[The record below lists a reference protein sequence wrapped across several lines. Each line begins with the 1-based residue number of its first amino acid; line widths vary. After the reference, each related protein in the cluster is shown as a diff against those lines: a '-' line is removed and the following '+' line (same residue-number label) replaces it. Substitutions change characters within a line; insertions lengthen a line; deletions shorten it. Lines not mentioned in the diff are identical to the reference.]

1 MPTTGAYNSGN
12 VNIGATAA
20 SVFRPNVWSKEVLMF
35 VKSNLVLLPLIKH
48 YDADVQSSGQTLEIP
63 NVSAIS
69 ANLKAQNTVVTLN
82 YNTETKTTITL
93 NKHYESSFIVEDL
106 VKVQSAYDLR
116 SDYTQAAAYAIAEKI
131 DSDLATNM
139 TSTWKTA
146 NQAYGAYGTALNDN
160 LILSVN
166 RYLSENKAPR
176 SDRAIVVHPKGEAE
190 MLAIDKYV
198 RYDALGVGGDANSI
212 ANGKIGRI
220 YGADVYMSQNLV
232 YLDTATDEYN
242 HLFFHKEAWAIAM
255 QMQPRT
261 QAQYKQEHLGWLV
274 TVDVLYGHGSLRSNF
289 GYVVKS

>member
-1 MPTTGAYNSGN
+1 
-12 VNIGATAA
+12 
-20 SVFRPNVWSKEVLMF
+20 MF

-69 ANLKAQNTVVTLN
+69 ANLKSQNTVVTLN

-93 NKHYESSFIVEDL
+93 NKHYESSFVIEDL

-116 SDYTQAAAYAIAEKI
+116 SDYTQAAAYAIAEKV

-146 NQAYGAYGTALNDN
+146 SQAYGAYGTALNDN
-160 LILSVN
+160 VILAVN

-176 SDRAIVVHPKGEAE
+176 SDRSLVVHPKGEAE
-190 MLAIDKYV
+190 LLAIDKYV
-198 RYDALGVGGDANSI
+198 RYDALGVGGDQNSI
-212 ANGKIGRI
+212 VNGKIGRI
-220 YGADVYMSQNLV
+220 YGVDVFMSQNLV

-242 HLFFHKEAWAIAM
+242 HLFFHKEAWAVAM

>member
-1 MPTTGAYNSGN
+1 
-12 VNIGATAA
+12 
-20 SVFRPNVWSKEVLMF
+20 MF

-48 YDADVQSSGQTLEIP
+48 YDADVKAGGQTLEIP
-63 NVSAIS
+63 NVSAVT

-106 VKVQSAYDLR
+106 VKVQSVYDLR
-116 SDYTQAAAYAIAEKI
+116 SDYTQAAAYAIAEKV
-131 DSDLATNM
+131 DSNIATDM
-139 TSTWKTA
+139 TTAWKTA
-146 NQAYGAYGTALNDN
+146 GQAYGAYGTPLNDN
-160 LILSVN
+160 LILTVN

-198 RYDALGVGGDANSI
+198 RYDALGVGGDNNSI

-220 YGADVYMSQNLV
+220 YGADVFVSQNLV

-242 HLFFHKEAWAIAM
+242 SLFFHKEAWAVAM
-255 QMQPRT
+255 QMEPRT
-261 QAQYKQEHLGWLV
+261 QAQYKQEYLGWLV
-274 TVDVLYGHGSLRSNF
+274 TVDVLYGTAALRSNF
-289 GYVVKS
+289 GFVLKH

>member
-1 MPTTGAYNSGN
+1 MVSGAYNSGN

-20 SVFRPNVWSKEVLMF
+20 SVFRPNIWSREVLMF

-48 YDADVQSSGQTLEIP
+48 YDAEVQSSGQTLEIP
-63 NVSAIS
+63 NVSSIS
-69 ANLKAQNTVVTLN
+69 ANLKSQNTVVTLN
-82 YNTETKTTITL
+82 YNTETKTTITI
-93 NKHYESSFIVEDL
+93 NKHYESSFVVEDL
-106 VKVQSAYDLR
+106 VKIQSAYDLR

-146 NQAYGAYGTALNDN
+146 SQAYGAYGTALNDT
-160 LILSVN
+160 LILTVN

-176 SDRAIVVHPKGEAE
+176 TDRVIVVHPKGEAE

-198 RYDALGVGGDANSI
+198 RYDSLGQPADQNPTRT
-212 ANGKIGRI
+212 GKIGQI
-220 YGADVYMSQNLV
+220 YGAEVFMSQNLV

-274 TVDVLYGHGSLRSNF
+274 TVDVLYGHTSLRSNF
-289 GYVVKS
+289 GFVLKS